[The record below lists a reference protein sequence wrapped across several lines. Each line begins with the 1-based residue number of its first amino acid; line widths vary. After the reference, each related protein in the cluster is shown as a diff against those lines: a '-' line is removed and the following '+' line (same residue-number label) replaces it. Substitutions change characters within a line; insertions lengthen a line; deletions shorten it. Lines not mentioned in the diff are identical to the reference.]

1 VRFIALLLVA
11 IFVVLVVIAG
21 VITPRRARAATI
33 ATIAP
38 APTTT
43 AATTVAIDAPPPTNA
58 ATIAIDKT
66 PPTNAAATTVAE
78 DTTRT
83 MSVERDAP
91 REVMLGRFLYEPYMV
106 TSPGQRNLGG
116 RFGVDMV
123 GANGDGATKLGGGI
137 RFTLGGDGAG
147 AFGTEGQLLLGVVRT
162 ISDRAAVSLV
172 APLGFSLGGGGDDF
186 APHGYVGVEGIAA
199 VGRFAREQG
208 PGVRG
213 VELAA
218 GISNR
223 GARARVGLVRPGKEV
238 GWGLGVDWQRDGAY
252 DLLGV
257 YFATTAGR

>member
-1 VRFIALLLVA
+1 VRFLVLLLVA
-11 IFVVLVVIAG
+11 VFVALVVIAG
-21 VITPRRARAATI
+21 VISPRHARAATI
-33 ATIAP
+33 ATDVAP
-38 APTTT
+38 ADTSSQGVVV
-43 AATTVAIDAPPPTNA
+43 ATSGEVDP
-58 ATIAIDKT
+58 
-66 PPTNAAATTVAE
+66 
-78 DTTRT
+78 
-83 MSVERDAP
+83 P

-106 TSPGQRNLGG
+106 TSPGKHNLGG
-116 RFGVDMV
+116 RFGIDMLA
-123 GANGDGATKLGGGI
+123 ANGDGATKLGGGI

-162 ISDRAAVSLV
+162 IGDRAAVSLV
-172 APLGFSLGGGGDDF
+172 APLGFTLGGAGDDF

-199 VGRFAREQG
+199 VGRFARERG

-238 GWGLGVDWQRDGAY
+238 GWGVGVDWQRDGAY